1 MDFAYDKEEQQE
13 DDDDMK
19 ANFTFLLLL
28 HVHPSTTHKGIP
40 HDYERVAL
48 KLLSERAIRR
58 NLKWRTWI
66 TVSFVSLSAQQ
77 LWLLAN

>member
-1 MDFAYDKEEQQE
+1 MDFAYEEQEE
-13 DDDDMK
+13 DDGDMK
-19 ANFTFLLLL
+19 ANFTFLLL

-58 NLKWRTWI
+58 NLKWGTWI
-66 TVSFVSLSAQQ
+66 TVFFVSLSAQQ